1 MPFDVVTHIW
11 DVFLYKGWSIV
22 LQVIIALF
30 KIYESMQLLSFAPFL
45 FMIEEILGTDDEEEL
60 RNFFKDLPDRV
71 FFLIEFLFGR
81 TTFLLPKSLFRRL
94 FLFLLLMRTSR
105 SATTSTL
112 LMND

>member
-60 RNFFKDLPDRV
+60 RDFFKDLPDRV
-71 FFLIEFLFGR
+71 FFSYWVFIW
-81 TTFLLPKSLFRRL
+81 
-94 FLFLLLMRTSR
+94 
-105 SATTSTL
+105 
-112 LMND
+112 

>member
-60 RNFFKDLPDRV
+60 RDFSHYIRLIFSSCPKPRKVTSIVCFLEIK
-71 FFLIEFLFGR
+71 FLIFV
-81 TTFLLPKSLFRRL
+81 
-94 FLFLLLMRTSR
+94 
-105 SATTSTL
+105 
-112 LMND
+112 